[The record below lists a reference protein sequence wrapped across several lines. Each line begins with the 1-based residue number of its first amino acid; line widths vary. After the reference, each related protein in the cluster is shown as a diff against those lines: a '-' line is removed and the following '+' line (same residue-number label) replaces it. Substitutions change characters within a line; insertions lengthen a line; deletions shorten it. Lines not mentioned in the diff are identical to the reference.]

1 MLRMV
6 CVVVALIIVSSTS
19 SAHELRPL
27 IVAPRHA
34 TAIVGPLVVV
44 ELPLGASR
52 FDVLSLGASRFDV
65 LSLGASRFDVLSLRT
80 RLQIR
85 GTVIE
90 RRSNRIVVLRT
101 FRAVRLLPQV
111 VRSRSFGRT
120 ILLRRR

>member
-19 SAHELRPL
+19 SAHEFRPL

-34 TAIVGPLVVV
+34 TTIVSPLVVV
-44 ELPLGASR
+44 ELPWG
-52 FDVLSLGASRFDV
+52 VSRFDV

-111 VRSRSFGRT
+111 VRSSSFGRT

>member
-34 TAIVGPLVVV
+34 TAIVSPLVVV
-44 ELPLGASR
+44 ELPW
-52 FDVLSLGASRFDV
+52 
-65 LSLGASRFDVLSLRT
+65 GASRFDVLSLRT

-120 ILLRRR
+120 IVLRRR

>member
-19 SAHELRPL
+19 SAHEFRPL

-34 TAIVGPLVVV
+34 TAIVSPLVVV
-44 ELPLGASR
+44 E
-52 FDVLSLGASRFDV
+52 
-65 LSLGASRFDVLSLRT
+65 LSLRT

>member
-6 CVVVALIIVSSTS
+6 CVVVALILVSSTS

-34 TAIVGPLVVV
+34 TAIVSPLVVV

-52 FDVLSLGASRFDV
+52 FDVLSL
-65 LSLGASRFDVLSLRT
+65 RT

-85 GTVIE
+85 RTVID
-90 RRSNRIVVLRT
+90 RGSNRIVVLRT
-101 FRAVRLLPQV
+101 FRAVRVIPQV

-120 ILLRRR
+120 FLLRRR